1 MEGAVLFFQGDFA
14 ALHLGRGKLTWPF
27 AQLKV
32 KALFEEKM
40 SLFLSINVYYTQHL
54 NRNC

>member
-1 MEGAVLFFQGDFA
+1 MEGAILFFQGDFA

-32 KALFEEKM
+32 KDLFEEKM
-40 SLFLSINVYYTQHL
+40 SLFL
-54 NRNC
+54 